1 MSGKDLDG
9 HDGLDGLHSL
19 DGLDG
24 FAPGRPLTTNRR
36 GFLSGLLAAGTV
48 GTALELGFGR
58 RAWAAGISP
67 SSSSSEHVDGVDEVD
82 VLDVLVVGTGIAG
95 FSAACAAKE
104 AGAKNVLMI
113 EKGPLVGGHSIYSS
127 GSIAVVTPRT
137 KPYGLDDS
145 PELFTADALIVGG
158 GLGDEAIL
166 MKMARGS
173 HDAFEWLEGMNV
185 RFGTPFVA
193 HSGLHRRCFA
203 MPGNN
208 AGRSYMLALAAR
220 ARSLGVSWRL
230 NAKLTGLSR
239 TRRGWGLAIEA
250 SSGAALAVER
260 NGRSENGGE
269 IRSTGLRLI
278 EARTVILATGG
289 FTADV
294 KRRMRVN
301 PRLTSDLRT
310 TANPYGTTWDGATG
324 DGIDLAA
331 RVGGAVKTGYGL
343 QLIPFWGGRLLDYVG
358 GDIYLTL
365 QGKRFVDETRAW
377 DEVAEAM
384 LSLPE
389 KECWVVTDRQSMKGA
404 TLGLKLING
413 IVRKA
418 ESVEALAQGMEVPV
432 EVLRETLDDYNRAV
446 RAGFEPVT
454 GKRAFAQTIS
464 EPPFYYGKERIYVHT
479 SLDGVATDSRAR
491 VVDADGRPIPGLYAA
506 GEVVGGIFGR
516 ERLGGAQ
523 LTNCLVMGRTAG
535 REAAGVETGD

>member
-1 MSGKDLDG
+1 MSVKDLDG
-9 HDGLDGLHSL
+9 FAAFKSVGGLSK
-19 DGLDG
+19 
-24 FAPGRPLTTNRR
+24 FSPGTRLSTSRR
-36 GFLSGLLAAGTV
+36 GFLSGLLAAGAA
-48 GTALELGFGR
+48 GTALELRFGG
-58 RAWAAGISP
+58 RAWAAGTSPSSP
-67 SSSSSEHVDGVDEVD
+67 SSSSAQPVDGHDA
-82 VLDVLVVGTGIAG
+82 LDVLVVGTGIAG

-104 AGAKNVLMI
+104 AGAKTVLMI

-173 HDAFEWLEGMNV
+173 HNAFEWLESMNV
-185 RFGTPFVA
+185 RFGAPFVA

-208 AGRSYMLALAAR
+208 AGRSYVLALAAR
-220 ARSLGVSWRL
+220 ARSLGISWRL

-239 TRRGWGLAIEA
+239 TRHGWAVAIEEPG
-250 SSGAALAVER
+250 GAAEER
-260 NGRSENGGE
+260 SKSNGGNA
-269 IRSTGLRLI
+269 STGLRLM

-343 QLIPFWGGRLLDYVG
+343 QVIPFWGGRLLDYVG
-358 GDIYLTL
+358 GDIYLTP

-418 ESVEALAQGMEVPV
+418 ESVEALAEGMEVPV
-432 EVLRETLDDYNRAV
+432 DVLRETLDDYNRAV
-446 RAGFEPVT
+446 RNGYEPVT
-454 GKRAFAQTIS
+454 GKCAFAQTIS
-464 EPPFYYGKERIYVHT
+464 VPPFYYGKERIYVHT
-479 SLDGVATDSRAR
+479 SLDGVATDSHAR
-491 VVDADGRPIPGLYAA
+491 VVDADGRPIPGFYAA